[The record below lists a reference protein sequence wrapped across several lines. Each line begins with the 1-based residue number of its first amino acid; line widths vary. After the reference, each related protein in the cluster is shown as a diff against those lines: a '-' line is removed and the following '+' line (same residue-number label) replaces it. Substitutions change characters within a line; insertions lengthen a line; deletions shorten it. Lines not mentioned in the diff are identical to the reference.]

1 MKLKKKLYQI
11 KTIVQTDRKDLVYE
25 TNKYVFDFQQFE
37 KVRSFIDS
45 IFNGKISQCEADNK
59 QSNLLKTILKF
70 SIKAILKAKIDKKR
84 KRDTYESMLALY
96 VERESVLNF
105 KKGIF
110 PLKLSQ
116 RKGSKS

>member
-1 MKLKKKLYQI
+1 M
-11 KTIVQTDRKDLVYE
+11 
-25 TNKYVFDFQQFE
+25 
-37 KVRSFIDS
+37 
-45 IFNGKISQCEADNK
+45 
-59 QSNLLKTILKF
+59 
-70 SIKAILKAKIDKKR
+70 LKAKIDKKR